1 MADER
6 DLGDEDDSDRLFK
19 KFVSQEDEMVPMSIE
34 EINRLKAESIFTD
47 DEDDSLGL
55 DEIDE
60 EDLET
65 PEEDDE

>member
-1 MADER
+1 MIDISE
-6 DLGDEDDSDRLFK
+6 DLLKDIEEIDGK
-19 KFVSQEDEMVPMSIE
+19 HEMVPMSIE

>member
-1 MADER
+1 MIDISE
-6 DLGDEDDSDRLFK
+6 DLLKDIEEIDGK
-19 KFVSQEDEMVPMSIE
+19 VPMPIE

>member
-1 MADER
+1 MIDISE
-6 DLGDEDDSDRLFK
+6 DLLKD
-19 KFVSQEDEMVPMSIE
+19 IE
-34 EINRLKAESIFTD
+34 EIDGKHGYITD